1 MSRFVIRMPDD
12 IQPDMERL
20 SDEHDRSINSEIIQ
34 ACKAWVAA
42 ERKTSMKEPVT
53 GYKIDGKEYSFDE
66 PLPASVMQSPWEQAM
81 QIRLLEIFLKSDD
94 FKEGVI
100 SATKAGWGGS
110 GYSVELFPDGTW
122 RVLWDNEI
130 GNLYNSPGEIMR
142 LSKLNDNDYQECLD
156 EGMTEEEYFEQAF
169 ILQQDDLKG
178 EMRDSW

>member
-1 MSRFVIRMPDD
+1 
-12 IQPDMERL
+12 
-20 SDEHDRSINSEIIQ
+20 
-34 ACKAWVAA
+34 
-42 ERKTSMKEPVT
+42 MKE
-53 GYKIDGKEYSFDE
+53 I
-66 PLPASVMQSPWEQAM
+66 
-81 QIRLLEIFLKSDD
+81 LEKFLTSED
-94 FKEGVI
+94 FEKGVI
-100 SATKAGWGGS
+100 AATKAGWGGS

-178 EMRDSW
+178 EMRDSWVEETVE

>member
-1 MSRFVIRMPDD
+1 MSRFVLRLPDD
-12 IQPDMERL
+12 IQADMERL

-122 RVLWDNEI
+122 RVLWDNQI
-130 GNLYNSPGEIMR
+130 GNKYNSPGVILSLPKIGDDSDPDLLSEAFDNEEDELKAEIRER
-142 LSKLNDNDYQECLD
+142 LSY
-156 EGMTEEEYFEQAF
+156 
-169 ILQQDDLKG
+169 
-178 EMRDSW
+178 